1 MRDPVLLYNRLQFAF
16 TITFHYLFPQLTMG
30 LALMVLYF
38 RTRVLVSKSERFRQI
53 ARFWTRIFAITF
65 AFGVVTGLTM
75 EFQFGTNWANFSQ
88 FAGGIIGQTLAM
100 EGIWA
105 FALESI
111 FLGVL
116 LFGERKLGA
125 TATWFASLMIFV
137 GTWLSGYFI
146 IATNSWMQNP
156 VAYTLAQDGGIHLAS
171 LGGLLTNPHIL
182 WQYLHNQTATVVTAS
197 FLIAAVGAYYLL
209 SGQHVEH
216 AKAFLRAGVIVA
228 AIASAAQ
235 VFPTGDG
242 NARMVFDMQPI
253 KGAAMEGVF
262 HTTDQAAMRL
272 FGQPN
277 METLTIDNP
286 VVIPNLTT
294 LLLYRRLRGTVK
306 GLTDFARSDWPTNV
320 PLVYYT
326 YHLMINLGTAFVGV
340 MLLSLFLLWRGK
352 LFRSRWMLWILMLAG
367 PLPYLTTT
375 AGWMTTEIGR
385 QPWIVYG
392 LLRTNEGTS
401 PLLSDGNAL
410 FTLMAILSLYAL
422 MGLLYVFLILKE
434 IGRGPASTKP
444 EPALASAGQEKE
456 A

>member
-1 MRDPVLLYNRLQFAF
+1 MKDPVLLYNRLQFAF

-30 LALMVLYF
+30 LALMLLYF
-38 RTRVLVSKSERFRQI
+38 RTRALLSKGERYNQI

-65 AFGVVTGLTM
+65 VFGVVTGLTM
-75 EFQFGTNWANFSQ
+75 EFQFGTNWASFSQ

-111 FLGVL
+111 FVGVL
-116 LFGERKLGA
+116 LFGERRLGA
-125 TATWFASLMIFV
+125 RATWFASLMIFV

-156 VAYTLAQDGGIHLAS
+156 VAYAVAQDGSIHLAS

-182 WQYLHNQTATVVTAS
+182 WQYLHNQTAAVVTAS
-197 FLIAAVGAYYLL
+197 FLIAAVGAYYFLA
-209 SGQHVEH
+209 GRHVEH
-216 AKAFLRAGVIVA
+216 AKMFLRTGVIAA
-228 AIASAAQ
+228 AIASAAL

-262 HTTDQAAMRL
+262 QTTDQAAMRL

-286 VVIPNLTT
+286 IMIPNLTT
-294 LLLYRRLRGTVK
+294 LLLYRRLRGTVQ
-306 GLTDFARSDWPTNV
+306 GLADFARSDWPTNV
-320 PLVYYT
+320 PMVYYA
-326 YHLMINLGTAFVGV
+326 YHVMIDLGMAFVGV

-352 LFRSRWMLWILMLAG
+352 LFQSRWMLWILMLAG

-375 AGWMTTEIGR
+375 AGWMTTEMGR

-392 LLRTNEGTS
+392 LLRTSEGAS

-410 FTLMAILSLYAL
+410 FTLLTILSLYVL
-422 MGLLYVFLILKE
+422 IGLLYTVLILKE
-434 IGRGPASTKP
+434 IGRGPASTEP
-444 EPALASAGQEKE
+444 GPALASAGEKKG